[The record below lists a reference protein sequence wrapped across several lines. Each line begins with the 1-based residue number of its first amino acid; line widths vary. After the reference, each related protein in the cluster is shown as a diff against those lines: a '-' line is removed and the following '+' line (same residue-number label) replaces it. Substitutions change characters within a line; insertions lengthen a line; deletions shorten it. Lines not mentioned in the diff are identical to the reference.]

1 MGAGPVTVPIRK
13 WHVQNGIC
21 SDAHPPSRTPIVAA
35 LWGINSINIKDSAAT
50 YLDPGL
56 VSLRP
61 PRLCLLLGRTV
72 RPFPPVMP
80 SPRSRWRNQRAAVL
94 CGSPAASR
102 QLSLP
107 DPPVWFRSDG
117 SSVIRSWAGN
127 RTWVLA
133 ATIDSGYLCLHL
145 PGLGDAHSGD
155 DKQRRPCLG
164 TELGRG
170 SMTAQIPEVWTGRCK
185 SQARCGR

>member
-1 MGAGPVTVPIRK
+1 MGAGPLTIPIRK

-21 SDAHPPSRTPIVAA
+21 SDAQPPSRTPILTA
-35 LWGINSINIKDSAAT
+35 LCGINSINIKDSAVT
-50 YLDPGL
+50 YLDQGP

-61 PRLCLLLGRTV
+61 PRSCPLPCRTV

-80 SPRSRWRNQRAAVL
+80 SPPSRWRNQRAAAP
-94 CGSPAASR
+94 CGSRAAR
-102 QLSLP
+102 FQLAFP

-117 SSVIRSWAGN
+117 PSVIRSLAGN
-127 RTWVLA
+127 RTWA
-133 ATIDSGYLCLHL
+133 PATMTDSGHLYLHR

-155 DKQRRPCLG
+155 DTQTRRCLG
-164 TELGRG
+164 IEPGRG
-170 SMTAQIPEVWTGRCK
+170 SMTDRIPSVWTGRYK